1 MRGEYTMNYYDLSN
15 PATPPTRG
23 YRLGLW
29 RLRRQRIY
37 RILIALVTI
46 LTFFLMYHTL
56 KRDDYT
62 SDMLQSIV
70 LLFCSVAVFLMLL
83 LIARNRIDVVR
94 MRKRD
99 VQERHDYNYAMYR
112 ALYKKNEKLRSI
124 TLLQMARQQMELHRP
139 QMALQALE
147 LVKREKLNVAQLR
160 SFYFYQA
167 AAYYLNAQEGWQEA
181 LSSCYAIPQKPKQ
194 LSQEEIELLFLTES
208 NPDKLVVAVSEWEEQ
223 KAAWPVITILVA
235 FLILYTGV
243 YYGVDGLL
251 SWRYH
256 YRGWVVDTSF
266 FVLFFGWT
274 AITLYWLVRVLRL
287 MGKRTEK
294 GKGAKTVQKIFGVI
308 LWICFF
314 LWNGLVQ
321 VLQVLGNDAEVEVQ
335 QNGVIEMMHEN
346 WLDPADYYYNKSVG
360 LFLRRT
366 LTLDESIE
374 YGIAEETLE
383 GESTEQVSDGETQDS
398 NETEENQSNGENT
411 TDTEVNGSTE
421 NETDTDME
429 DPLESQARAVYTYMK
444 EHGEITD
451 DGDVSQVT
459 ASYNAK
465 GNFYAVFESGKDNG
479 NTWDNRLVYDRT
491 SANGEYEL
499 FVYERE
505 ETGKDTQLLGFYAVN
520 KTTGEVISGEKT
532 SWSEVGSEAYREAT
546 GE

>member
-1 MRGEYTMNYYDLSN
+1 MNYYDLSN
-15 PATPPTRG
+15 PSTPTTRG

-37 RILIALVTI
+37 RILVVLAAI
-46 LTFFLMYHTL
+46 LTYILLYLTL

-62 SDMLQSIV
+62 SEMLKSIC
-70 LLFCSVAVFLMLL
+70 LLFFSVAVFLVLL
-83 LIARNRIDVVR
+83 LVARNRIDVVR
-94 MRKRD
+94 MRKRE

-112 ALYKKNEKLRSI
+112 TLYKKNEKLRSI
-124 TLLQMARQQMELHRP
+124 TLLQMARQQIELHRP

-167 AAYYLNAQEGWQEA
+167 AAVYLDAQEGWQEA
-181 LSSCYAIPQKPKQ
+181 LTSCYAIPQKPQQ
-194 LSQEEIELLFLTES
+194 LSQEEIESLFLPES
-208 NPDKLVVAVSEWEEQ
+208 NPDKLVLAVSDWEEQ
-223 KAAWPVITILVA
+223 KASLPVVTTLAAI
-235 FLILYTGV
+235 LILYTGI
-243 YYGVDGLL
+243 YYGVNGLL

-256 YRGWVVDTSF
+256 YRDWVVYASF

-274 AITLYWLVRVLRL
+274 VLTLYWLVKLIRL
-287 MGKRTEK
+287 IGKQTEK
-294 GKGAKTVQKIFGVI
+294 GKGAKTVQKIFLVI
-308 LWICFF
+308 LWTCFF
-314 LWNGLVQ
+314 VWNGLVQ
-321 VLQVLGNDAEVEVQ
+321 ALQALGNDAEVEVQ
-335 QNGVIEMMHEN
+335 PNGVIELKHEN
-346 WLDPADYYYNKSVG
+346 WLDSPDYYYNKAVG

-374 YGIAEETLE
+374 YGISEETLE
-383 GESTEQVSDGETQDS
+383 DDSTGQTFDGETQNS
-398 NETEENQSNGENT
+398 NGTEENQTTGEYT

-421 NETDTDME
+421 NGVDTDTE

-465 GNFYAVFESGKDNG
+465 GNFYAIFESGEEDG
-479 NTWDNRLVYDRT
+479 NAWDNRLVYDRT
-491 SANGEYEL
+491 SANGACEL
-499 FVYERE
+499 FVYERV

-520 KTTGEVISGEKT
+520 KTTEEVISGEKT

>member
-1 MRGEYTMNYYDLSN
+1 MNYYDLSN
-15 PATPPTRG
+15 PSTPPTRG

-37 RILIALVTI
+37 RILIALAAI
-46 LTFFLMYHTL
+46 LTYILLYLTL

-62 SDMLQSIV
+62 NDMLKSIV

-83 LIARNRIDVVR
+83 LVARNRIDVVR
-94 MRKRD
+94 MRKRE

-112 ALYKKNEKLRSI
+112 TLYKKNEKLRSI
-124 TLLQMARQQMELHRP
+124 TLLQMARQQIELHRP

-167 AAYYLNAQEGWQEA
+167 AAVYLDAQEGWQEA
-181 LSSCYAIPQKPKQ
+181 LTSCYAIPRKPQQ
-194 LSQEEIELLFLTES
+194 LSQEEIESLFLPES
-208 NPDKLVVAVSEWEEQ
+208 NTDKLVLAVSAWEEQ
-223 KAAWPVITILVA
+223 KATRPVVTTLAAI
-235 FLILYTGV
+235 LILYTGI
-243 YYGVDGLL
+243 YYGVNGLL

-256 YRGWVVDTSF
+256 YRDWVVYASV

-274 AITLYWLVRVLRL
+274 VLTLYWLVKLFRL
-287 MGKRTEK
+287 IGKQTEK
-294 GKGAKTVQKIFGVI
+294 GKGAKTVQKIFLVI
-308 LWICFF
+308 LWTCFF
-314 LWNGLVQ
+314 VWNGLVQ
-321 VLQVLGNDAEVEVQ
+321 ALQVLGNDAEVEVQ
-335 QNGVIEMMHEN
+335 PNGVIELKHEN
-346 WLDPADYYYNKSVG
+346 WLDPPDYYYNKAVG

-374 YGIAEETLE
+374 YGISEETLE
-383 GESTEQVSDGETQDS
+383 DDSTGQTFDGETQNS
-398 NETEENQSNGENT
+398 NGTEENQTTGEYT

-421 NETDTDME
+421 NGVDTDTE

-465 GNFYAVFESGKDNG
+465 GNFYAIFESGEEDG
-479 NTWDNRLVYDRT
+479 NAWDNRLVYDRT
-491 SANGEYEL
+491 SKNGTCEL

>member
-1 MRGEYTMNYYDLSN
+1 MNYYDLSN
-15 PATPPTRG
+15 PSTPTTRG

-37 RILIALVTI
+37 RILVVLAAI
-46 LTFFLMYHTL
+46 LTYILLYLTL

-62 SDMLQSIV
+62 SEMLKSIC
-70 LLFCSVAVFLMLL
+70 LLFFSVAVFLVLL
-83 LIARNRIDVVR
+83 LVARNRIDVVR
-94 MRKRD
+94 MRKRE

-112 ALYKKNEKLRSI
+112 TLYKKNEKLRSI
-124 TLLQMARQQMELHRP
+124 TLLQMARQQIELHRP

-167 AAYYLNAQEGWQEA
+167 AAVYLDAQEGWQEA
-181 LSSCYAIPQKPKQ
+181 LTSCYAIPQKPQQ
-194 LSQEEIELLFLTES
+194 LSQEEIESLFLPES
-208 NPDKLVVAVSEWEEQ
+208 NPDKLVLAVSDWEEQ
-223 KAAWPVITILVA
+223 KASLPVVTTLAAI
-235 FLILYTGV
+235 LILYTGV
-243 YYGVDGLL
+243 YYSVNGLL

-256 YRGWVVDTSF
+256 YRDGVVYVSF

-274 AITLYWLVRVLRL
+274 VLTLYWLVKLIRL
-287 MGKRTEK
+287 IGKQTEK
-294 GKGAKTVQKIFGVI
+294 GKGAKTVQKIFLVI
-308 LWICFF
+308 LWTCFF
-314 LWNGLVQ
+314 VWNGLVQ
-321 VLQVLGNDAEVEVQ
+321 ALQVLGNDAEVEVQ
-335 QNGVIEMMHEN
+335 PNGVIELKHEN
-346 WLDPADYYYNKSVG
+346 WLDPPDYYYNKAVG

-374 YGIAEETLE
+374 YGISEETLE
-383 GESTEQVSDGETQDS
+383 DDSTGQTFDGETQNS
-398 NETEENQSNGENT
+398 NGTEENQTTGEYT

-421 NETDTDME
+421 NGVDTDTE

-465 GNFYAVFESGKDNG
+465 GNFYAIFESGEEDG
-479 NTWDNRLVYDRT
+479 NAWDNRLVYDRT
-491 SANGEYEL
+491 SKNGTCEL

>member
-1 MRGEYTMNYYDLSN
+1 MNYYDLSN

-37 RILIALVTI
+37 RILIALAAI
-46 LTFFLMYHTL
+46 LTYILLYLTL

-62 SDMLQSIV
+62 SDMLTSIF
-70 LLFCSVAVFLMLL
+70 LLFCSVAVFLVLL

-94 MRKRD
+94 MRKRE

-112 ALYKKNEKLRSI
+112 TLYKKNEKLRSI

-167 AAYYLNAQEGWQEA
+167 AASYLDAQEGWKEA
-181 LSSCYAIPQKPKQ
+181 LASCYAIPQKPQQ
-194 LSQEEIELLFLTES
+194 LSQEEIENLFLPES
-208 NPDKLVVAVSEWEEQ
+208 NPDKLILAVSDWEEQ
-223 KAAWPVITILVA
+223 KATLPVVTILAAV
-235 FLILYTGV
+235 LILYTGV
-243 YYGVDGLL
+243 YYGVNGLL

-256 YRGWVVDTSF
+256 YRDWVVSVSF
-266 FVLFFGWT
+266 CVLFFGWT
-274 AITLYWLVRVLRL
+274 VLTLYWLVKLIRL
-287 MGKRTEK
+287 IGKQTEK
-294 GKGAKTVQKIFGVI
+294 GKGAKTVQKIFLVI

-321 VLQVLGNDAEVEVQ
+321 VMQIWGSDAEVEIQ
-335 QNGVIEMMHEN
+335 PNGVIEMKHEN
-346 WLDPADYYYNKSVG
+346 WMDPPDYYYNKAVG

-374 YGIAEETLE
+374 YGISEETLE
-383 GESTEQVSDGETQDS
+383 DDSEEQISDGETQNDS
-398 NETEENQSNGENT
+398 GTEENQTTGENM
-411 TDTEVNGSTE
+411 TDTEIDESTE
-421 NETDTDME
+421 NGMDTETE

-451 DGDVSQVT
+451 DGDASQVT

-465 GNFYAVFESGKDNG
+465 GNFYAIFESGEENG
-479 NTWDNRLVYDRT
+479 NSWDNRLVYDRT
-491 SANGEYEL
+491 SANGECEL

>member
-1 MRGEYTMNYYDLSN
+1 MNYYDLSN
-15 PATPPTRG
+15 PSTPPTRG

-29 RLRRQRIY
+29 RLRRQWIY
-37 RILIALVTI
+37 RILIALAAIFTYI
-46 LTFFLMYHTL
+46 LLYLTL

-62 SDMLQSIV
+62 SDMLKSIV

-83 LIARNRIDVVR
+83 LVARNRIDVVR
-94 MRKRD
+94 MRKRE

-112 ALYKKNEKLRSI
+112 TLYKKNEKLRSI
-124 TLLQMARQQMELHRP
+124 TLLQMARQQIELHRP

-160 SFYFYQA
+160 SFYFYRA
-167 AAYYLNAQEGWQEA
+167 AAVYLDAQEGWQEA
-181 LSSCYAIPQKPKQ
+181 LTSCYAIPQKPQQ
-194 LSQEEIELLFLTES
+194 LSQEEIESLFLPES
-208 NPDKLVVAVSEWEEQ
+208 NPDKLVLAVSDWEEQ
-223 KAAWPVITILVA
+223 KVTRPVVTILAAV
-235 FLILYTGV
+235 LILYTGV
-243 YYGVDGLL
+243 YYGINGLL

-274 AITLYWLVRVLRL
+274 ALTLYWLVKLIRL
-287 MGKRTEK
+287 IGKQTEK
-294 GKGAKTVQKIFGVI
+294 GKSAKTIQKIFLVI

-335 QNGVIEMMHEN
+335 PNGVIEMKHEN
-346 WLDPADYYYNKSVG
+346 WLDPPDYYYNKSVG
-360 LFLRRT
+360 LFLRKT
-366 LTLDESIE
+366 MTLDESIE
-374 YGIAEETLE
+374 YGIVEETP
-383 GESTEQVSDGETQDS
+383 ESDSPEQASDGETQYR
-398 NETEENQSNGENT
+398 NETEENQTAGEYA
-411 TDTEVNGSTE
+411 TDTGGTE
-421 NETDTDME
+421 DGEMDTETE
-429 DPLESQARAVYTYMK
+429 DSLTSQARAVYTYMK
-444 EHGEITD
+444 EHGEIA
-451 DGDVSQVT
+451 DGGDASQVT

-465 GNFYAVFESGKDNG
+465 GNFYAIFESGEEDG

-491 SANGEYEL
+491 SANGACEL

-520 KTTGEVISGEKT
+520 KSTGEVISGEKT

>member
-1 MRGEYTMNYYDLSN
+1 MNYYDLSN
-15 PATPPTRG
+15 PSTPPTRG

-37 RILIALVTI
+37 RILIALAAI
-46 LTFFLMYHTL
+46 LTYILLYLTL

-62 SDMLQSIV
+62 NDMLKSIV

-83 LIARNRIDVVR
+83 LVARNRIDVVG
-94 MRKRD
+94 MRKRE

-112 ALYKKNEKLRSI
+112 TLYKKNEKLRSI
-124 TLLQMARQQMELHRP
+124 TLLQMARQQIELHRP

-167 AAYYLNAQEGWQEA
+167 AAVYLDAQEGWQEA
-181 LSSCYAIPQKPKQ
+181 LTRCYAIPQKPQQ
-194 LSQEEIELLFLTES
+194 LSQEEIESLFLPES
-208 NPDKLVVAVSEWEEQ
+208 NPDKLVLAVSDWEEQ
-223 KAAWPVITILVA
+223 KATRPVVTTLAAI
-235 FLILYTGV
+235 LILYTGV
-243 YYGVDGLL
+243 YYSVNGLL

-256 YRGWVVDTSF
+256 YRDWVVYVSF

-274 AITLYWLVRVLRL
+274 VLTLYWLVKLFHL
-287 MGKRTEK
+287 IGKQTEK
-294 GKGAKTVQKIFGVI
+294 GKGAKTVQKIFLVI
-308 LWICFF
+308 LWIYLF
-314 LWNGLVQ
+314 
-321 VLQVLGNDAEVEVQ
+321 LGNSLMQVAQILGSDAEVEVQ
-335 QNGVIEMMHEN
+335 SNGVIEMKHEN
-346 WLDPADYYYNKSVG
+346 WLDPPDYYYNKAVG
-360 LFLRRT
+360 VFLRRT

-374 YGIAEETLE
+374 YGISEETLE
-383 GESTEQVSDGETQDS
+383 DDSTGQTFDGETQNS
-398 NETEENQSNGENT
+398 NGTEENQTTGEYT

-421 NETDTDME
+421 NGVDTDTE

-444 EHGEITD
+444 EYGEITD

-465 GNFYAVFESGKDNG
+465 GNFYAIFESGEEDG
-479 NTWDNRLVYDRT
+479 NAWDNRLVYDRT
-491 SANGEYEL
+491 SKNGECEL
-499 FVYERE
+499 FVYERV

>member
-1 MRGEYTMNYYDLSN
+1 MNYYDLSN
-15 PATPPTRG
+15 PSTPPTRG

-37 RILIALVTI
+37 RILIALAAI
-46 LTFFLMYHTL
+46 LTYILLYLTL

-62 SDMLQSIV
+62 NDMLKPIV
-70 LLFCSVAVFLMLL
+70 LLFCSVVVFLMLL
-83 LIARNRIDVVR
+83 LVARNRIDVVR
-94 MRKRD
+94 MRKRE

-112 ALYKKNEKLRSI
+112 TLYKKNEKLRSI
-124 TLLQMARQQMELHRP
+124 TLLQMARQQIELHRP

-160 SFYFYQA
+160 SFYFYRA
-167 AAYYLNAQEGWQEA
+167 AAVYLDAQEGWQEA
-181 LSSCYAIPQKPKQ
+181 LTSCYAIPQKPQQ
-194 LSQEEIELLFLTES
+194 LSQEEIESLFLPES
-208 NPDKLVVAVSEWEEQ
+208 NPDKLVLAVSDWEEQ
-223 KAAWPVITILVA
+223 KATRPVVTMLAAI
-235 FLILYTGV
+235 LILYTGI
-243 YYGVDGLL
+243 YYGVNGLL

-256 YRGWVVDTSF
+256 YRDWVVYVSF

-274 AITLYWLVRVLRL
+274 VLTLYWLVKLFQL
-287 MGKRTEK
+287 IGKQTEK
-294 GKGAKTVQKIFGVI
+294 GKGAKTVQKIFLVI
-308 LWICFF
+308 LWICLF
-314 LWNGLVQ
+314 
-321 VLQVLGNDAEVEVQ
+321 LGNSLMQVAQILGSDAEVEVQ
-335 QNGVIEMMHEN
+335 PNGVIELKHEN
-346 WLDPADYYYNKSVG
+346 WLDPPEYYYNKAVG

-374 YGIAEETLE
+374 YGISEETLE
-383 GESTEQVSDGETQDS
+383 DDSTGQTFDGETQNS
-398 NETEENQSNGENT
+398 NGTEENQTTGEYT

-421 NETDTDME
+421 NGVDTDTE

-465 GNFYAVFESGKDNG
+465 GNFYAIFESGEEDG
-479 NTWDNRLVYDRT
+479 NAWDNRLVYDRT
-491 SANGEYEL
+491 SKNGTCEL

>member
-1 MRGEYTMNYYDLSN
+1 MNYYDLSN
-15 PATPPTRG
+15 PSTPPTRG

-37 RILIALVTI
+37 RILIALAAIFTYI
-46 LTFFLMYHTL
+46 LLYLTL

-62 SDMLQSIV
+62 SDMLTSIF
-70 LLFCSVAVFLMLL
+70 LLLCSVAVFLMLL
-83 LIARNRIDVVR
+83 LVARNRIDVVR
-94 MRKRD
+94 MRKRE

-112 ALYKKNEKLRSI
+112 TLYKKNEKLRSI
-124 TLLQMARQQMELHRP
+124 TLLQMARQQIELHRP

-167 AAYYLNAQEGWQEA
+167 AAVYLDAQEGWKEA
-181 LSSCYAIPQKPKQ
+181 LTRCYAIPQKPQQ
-194 LSQEEIELLFLTES
+194 LSQEEIESLFLPES
-208 NPDKLVVAVSEWEEQ
+208 NPDKLVLAVSDWEEQ
-223 KAAWPVITILVA
+223 KASLPVVTTLAAI
-235 FLILYTGV
+235 LILYTGV
-243 YYGVDGLL
+243 YYSVNGLL

-256 YRGWVVDTSF
+256 YRDWVVYVSF

-274 AITLYWLVRVLRL
+274 VLTLYWLVKLIRL
-287 MGKRTEK
+287 IGKQTEK
-294 GKGAKTVQKIFGVI
+294 GKGAKTVQKIFLVI
-308 LWICFF
+308 LWTCFF
-314 LWNGLVQ
+314 VWNGLVQ
-321 VLQVLGNDAEVEVQ
+321 ALQALGNDAEVEVQ
-335 QNGVIEMMHEN
+335 PNGVIELKHEN
-346 WLDPADYYYNKSVG
+346 WLDPPDYYYNKAVG
-360 LFLRRT
+360 LLLRRT

-374 YGIAEETLE
+374 YGISEETLE
-383 GESTEQVSDGETQDS
+383 DDSTGQTFDGETQ
-398 NETEENQSNGENT
+398 NSNGTEGNQTTGEYT

-421 NETDTDME
+421 NGVDTDTE

-465 GNFYAVFESGKDNG
+465 GNFYAIFESGEEDG
-479 NTWDNRLVYDRT
+479 NAWDNRLVYDRT
-491 SANGEYEL
+491 SKNGTCEL

-532 SWSEVGSEAYREAT
+532 SWSEVGSEAYRKAT

>member
-1 MRGEYTMNYYDLSN
+1 MNYYDLSN
-15 PATPPTRG
+15 PSTPPTRG

-37 RILIALVTI
+37 RILIALAAI
-46 LTFFLMYHTL
+46 LTYILLYLTL

-62 SDMLQSIV
+62 NDMLKSIV

-83 LIARNRIDVVR
+83 LVARNRIDVVR
-94 MRKRD
+94 MRKRE

-112 ALYKKNEKLRSI
+112 TLYKKNEKLRSI
-124 TLLQMARQQMELHRP
+124 TLLQMARQQIELHRP

-167 AAYYLNAQEGWQEA
+167 AALHLDAQEGWQEA
-181 LSSCYAIPQKPKQ
+181 LTSCYAIPQKPQQ
-194 LSQEEIELLFLTES
+194 LSQEEIESLFLTES
-208 NPDKLVVAVSEWEEQ
+208 NPDKLVLAVSDWEEQ
-223 KAAWPVITILVA
+223 KASWPVVTTLAAI
-235 FLILYTGV
+235 LILYTGI
-243 YYGVDGLL
+243 YYGVNGLL

-256 YRGWVVDTSF
+256 YRDWVVYASV

-274 AITLYWLVRVLRL
+274 VLTLYWLVKLFRL
-287 MGKRTEK
+287 IGKQTEK
-294 GKGAKTVQKIFGVI
+294 GKGAKTVQKIFLVI
-308 LWICFF
+308 LWTCFF
-314 LWNGLVQ
+314 VWNGLVQ
-321 VLQVLGNDAEVEVQ
+321 ALQVLGNDAEVEVQ
-335 QNGVIEMMHEN
+335 PNGVIELKHEN
-346 WLDPADYYYNKSVG
+346 WLDPPDYYYNKAVG

-374 YGIAEETLE
+374 YGISEETLE
-383 GESTEQVSDGETQDS
+383 DDSTGQTFDGETQNS
-398 NETEENQSNGENT
+398 NGTEENQTTGEYT

-421 NETDTDME
+421 NGVDTDTE

-465 GNFYAVFESGKDNG
+465 GNFYAIFESGEEDG
-479 NTWDNRLVYDRT
+479 NAWDNRLVYDRT
-491 SANGEYEL
+491 SKNGTCEL

>member
-1 MRGEYTMNYYDLSN
+1 MNYYDLSN
-15 PATPPTRG
+15 PSTPPTRG

-37 RILIALVTI
+37 RILIALAAI
-46 LTFFLMYHTL
+46 LTYILLYLTL

-62 SDMLQSIV
+62 NDMLKSIV
-70 LLFCSVAVFLMLL
+70 LLFCSVVVFLMLL
-83 LIARNRIDVVR
+83 LVARNRIDVVR
-94 MRKRD
+94 MRKQE

-112 ALYKKNEKLRSI
+112 TLYKKNEKLRSI
-124 TLLQMARQQMELHRP
+124 TLLQMARQQIELHRP

-167 AAYYLNAQEGWQEA
+167 AAVYLDAQEGWQEA
-181 LSSCYAIPQKPKQ
+181 LTSCYAIPRKPQQ
-194 LSQEEIELLFLTES
+194 LSQEEIESLFLPES
-208 NPDKLVVAVSEWEEQ
+208 NPDKLVLAVSAWEEQ
-223 KAAWPVITILVA
+223 KATRPVVTTLAAI
-235 FLILYTGV
+235 LILYTGI
-243 YYGVDGLL
+243 YYGVNGLL

-256 YRGWVVDTSF
+256 YRDWVVYASF

-274 AITLYWLVRVLRL
+274 VLTLYWLVKLIRL
-287 MGKRTEK
+287 IGKQTEK
-294 GKGAKTVQKIFGVI
+294 GKGAKTVQKIFLVI
-308 LWICFF
+308 LWTCFF

-321 VLQVLGNDAEVEVQ
+321 ALQVLGNDAEVEVQ
-335 QNGVIEMMHEN
+335 PNGVIELKHEN
-346 WLDPADYYYNKSVG
+346 WLDPPDYYYNKAVG

-374 YGIAEETLE
+374 YGISEETLE
-383 GESTEQVSDGETQDS
+383 DDSTGQTFDGETQNS
-398 NETEENQSNGENT
+398 NGTEENQTTGEYT

-421 NETDTDME
+421 NGVDTDTE

-465 GNFYAVFESGKDNG
+465 GSFYAIFESGEEDG
-479 NTWDNRLVYDRT
+479 NAWDNRLVYDRT
-491 SANGEYEL
+491 SKNGTCEL